1 MFIISPIMPLSPSQ
15 TRTLLEQLAHQPN
28 KKLGQNFLVDG
39 NIVRKS
45 VELAELR
52 PGDAVVEVGPGLGTL
67 TSALLDTGAE
77 VWAVER
83 DPTLAEHLRAGDFP
97 ELPTAQTPTSA
108 GGSRRPQADTPR
120 RGARDGGVSACRFD
134 KLKTLS
140 LSKGGRLHLTEGDCL
155 DEPRAALP
163 ASKAATGYKI
173 VANLP
178 YAVSTPW
185 MEAVLAGPL
194 PSRMVLMLQ
203 KEAGDR
209 YSAAH
214 GSKNFG
220 AISIFL
226 QSAYTIADKH
236 LVAAA
241 CFHPVPQVDS
251 ILLCFDLKPDA
262 VRFTAAARK
271 CVRQLFTQRRKQ
283 LGALCRKAPEPAA
296 REWFDRLVAAGL
308 PPTARPE
315 EVPLQHWQALAR
327 TIT

>member
-1 MFIISPIMPLSPSQ
+1 MPLSPNQ

-52 PGDAVVEVGPGLGTL
+52 PGDAVVEIGPGLGTL
-67 TSALLDTGAE
+67 TAALLETGAE

-83 DPTLAEHLRAGDFP
+83 DPVLAAHLRAQFLP
-97 ELPTAQTPTSA
+97 EQPGSKKPDGPTD
-108 GGSRRPQADTPR
+108 SRHPPADTPR
-120 RGARDGGVSACRFD
+120 RVFGTGGISVSVC
-134 KLKTLS
+134 
-140 LSKGGRLHLTEGDCL
+140 GRLHLIEGDCL
-155 DEPRAALP
+155 DAPRATLP
-163 ASKAATGYKI
+163 DSVAATGYTI

-194 PSRMVLMLQ
+194 PQRMVLMLQ

-209 YSAAH
+209 YAARH

-226 QSAYTIADKH
+226 QSAYTVAGKH
-236 LVAAA
+236 LVAAS
-241 CFHPVPQVDS
+241 CFHPAPKVDS
-251 ILLCFDLKPDA
+251 LLLRLDRKPNTLH
-262 VRFTAAARK
+262 FTAAARA
-271 CVRQLFTQRRKQ
+271 CVRRIFTQRRKQ
-283 LGALCRKAPEPAA
+283 LGALCRKDPEPSAQA
-296 REWFDRLVAAGL
+296 WFEQLLAAGV
-308 PPTARPE
+308 PPTVRPE
-315 EVPLQHWQALAR
+315 EVPLEHWQALAQVLCS
-327 TIT
+327 TT